1 MKLWLFGTYKWQ
13 GNPKALMLYMQK
25 KYADT
30 HELWWI
36 ADKQEDVAH
45 ISNLGLNAALM
56 GTKKA
61 NGLFA
66 NADVYVT
73 ENFRESYPESL
84 NSDAVVF
91 NLWHGVGLKHVE
103 LGLDA
108 DVDVAESIVRKWT
121 RNYSLFKNNVRF
133 LTTSQAM
140 ENHFIEDMKL
150 SPSQIVRGSYPRNS
164 VYKKKNSDLYKTL
177 AVQGYNLEEF
187 SDVYAFVPTYRNFK
201 KTQGEFKKLIP
212 DLDALVTKMQAENS
226 LLIVKLHPQMKSDE
240 SFVKAQADF
249 AGNTNVL
256 FWDDEYD
263 IYEIFPY
270 ITVGIVDYSS
280 IFYDLLESGVDKY
293 IRYVPDYEEYVSGRE
308 LIGDYF
314 ELTDGV
320 IANSFQEL
328 LSNVTQNLPVIERKD
343 FLLDYFFGFGGESS
357 LDDLIK
363 QIDGTKVEKIEYPEL
378 HTFDIFDTLIRRDTL
393 APKSIFAKI
402 SQQMNDSD
410 LNFETY
416 LVRKYPVIR
425 NQVENDLR
433 DAFKKT
439 TFERETDKIEVTLD
453 DILHRLAE
461 NFNLTDAQQDFLYK
475 AEVDAEIEAVEPIVS
490 RINEV
495 FELIDNGNEVLLI
508 TDMYLPRNVIE
519 SMLKKADPRLLNLTM
534 YLSNEVGH
542 MKANAKLFTNV
553 FFDLDYHYS
562 KWVHH
567 GDNKRS
573 DGIIPRRM
581 GIETVNHDMD
591 TFLPYEALF
600 VDNAEW
606 DMKYDMFKIA
616 TMMQRFRESVRYDD
630 ETEFDKAAYYAY
642 SYIGTAFV
650 PYINWVLKDAIKRG
664 YETVYFISRDG
675 YYMKQIADALIETAG
690 LSIKAE
696 FIYGSRKAWRV
707 PSFIEEV
714 DPASF
719 TPFGM
724 FASMESFDDL
734 VASSQLTE
742 EELLSII
749 PEIEGYR
756 DEPTLKG
763 DVAVGIR
770 DLFNKSD
777 KYKERLLQISAERR
791 PIVLD
796 YLRQVINFD
805 QKFAFV
811 EFWGRGYTQ
820 DTFTRLL
827 QAASGTKLKNPF
839 YYVRNYTDNIGDSVR
854 HRFTQMPKNF
864 NGFEPIF
871 ATTPYKSIPGYEYA
885 EDGTVKPIFTP
896 QWNEFH
902 ETITKGIQKFAHD
915 YAALNLRDA
924 DRVDRYVAE
933 TAYEYFFST
942 PNDQF
947 ISEVFANYKY
957 NEAMYGEVHEF
968 APELTPEDV
977 MRHSIEEL
985 KEMTKNLEISLTRSS
1000 DATREAF
1007 KLRQKV
1013 EKNFNEKAEK
1023 TTKVFPVNDLS
1034 KYVAPGRFPAEVVL
1048 LKDQHSYASVK
1059 WANNAKSKTLLRKD
1073 ALIDVIGVEWTANGV
1088 PRLRT
1093 KNSGYIS
1100 ANVNEV
1106 TIPREDIE
1114 NYVYKNVTKVL
1125 VLSPTYVYTS
1135 SSFERHNRTEMKLKR
1150 GQIIDV
1156 KAVEWTKG
1164 GTPRLKITDGYITA
1178 NRNFVTQ
1185 DISRVGALGKKA
1197 LKGVVKRIVK

>member
-1 MKLWLFGTYKWQ
+1 MKIWLFGTYKWQ
-13 GNPKALMLYMQK
+13 GNPKALMLYMQG
-25 KYADT
+25 KYSET

-36 ADKQEDVAH
+36 ADKQEDVANV
-45 ISNLGLNAALM
+45 SNLGLNAALM
-56 GTKKA
+56 GSKKA
-61 NGLFA
+61 NALFA

-73 ENFRESYPESL
+73 ENFRESYPDSL
-84 NSDAVVF
+84 NPNAVVF

-103 LGLDA
+103 LGLDE

-133 LTTSQAM
+133 LATSEAM
-140 ENHFIEDMKL
+140 EQHFIEDMKL
-150 SPSQIVRGSYPRNS
+150 SRDQIVRGPYPRNS
-164 VYKKKNSDLYKTL
+164 VYNKNNTDLYKIL
-177 AVQGYNLEEF
+177 AVQGYNF
-187 SDVYAFVPTYRNFK
+187 DDFDDVYAFVPTYRNFK

-212 DLDALVTKMQAENS
+212 DLDALVSKMKSENS
-226 LLIVKLHPQMKSDE
+226 LLIIKLHPQMKSDE
-240 SFVKAQADF
+240 SLIKAQEIFD
-249 AGNTNVL
+249 GNQNVL

-263 IYEIFPY
+263 IYEIFPS

-280 IFYDLLESGVDKY
+280 IYYDLLESGVEKY

-328 LSNVTQNLPVIERKD
+328 LSSISKSLPTIKRKD
-343 FLLDYFFGFGGESS
+343 FLLDYFFEFGSKATIE
-357 LDDLIK
+357 DLIK
-363 QIDGTKVEKIEYPEL
+363 EIDNTQIEITEYPEL
-378 HTFDIFDTLIRRDTL
+378 HTFDIFDTLIRRNTL
-393 APKSIFAKI
+393 APKSIFADI
-402 SQQMNDSD
+402 ALQMNDSG

-416 LVRKYPVIR
+416 LVRNYPVIR
-425 NQVENDLR
+425 NQIENDLR

-439 TFERETDKIEVTLD
+439 TFERDTDKIEVTLVE
-453 DILHRLAE
+453 ILDRLAE
-461 NFNLTDAQQDFLYK
+461 NFGLTEAQTSFLYET
-475 AEVDAEIEAVEPIVS
+475 EVNAEIAAVQPITHRIDELFNLIEAGHDVM
-490 RINEV
+490 
-495 FELIDNGNEVLLI
+495 LI
-508 TDMYLPRNVIE
+508 TDMYLSRDVIVE
-519 SMLKKADPRLLNLTM
+519 MLGKADPRLTELKM

-542 MKANAKLFTNV
+542 MKANAKLFTHV
-553 FFDLDYHYS
+553 FFDVDYHYS

-573 DGIIPRRM
+573 DGTIPRRM

-600 VDNAEW
+600 VDKAEW
-606 DMKYDMFKIA
+606 DIKYDMFKIA
-616 TMMQRFRESVRYDD
+616 TMMQRYRESVTYDD
-630 ETEFDKAAYYAY
+630 DTEFDNASYYAY
-642 SYIGTAFV
+642 AYIGSAFV

-675 YYMKQIADALIETAG
+675 YYMKQIADALIETANMK
-690 LSIKAE
+690 IKAE

-707 PSFIEEV
+707 PSFINEV

-734 VASSQLTE
+734 VASSQLSE

-763 DVAVGIR
+763 DIAIGIR
-770 DLFNKSD
+770 DLFKKSE
-777 KYKERLLQISAERR
+777 KYKERLLQIAAERR

-796 YLRQVINFD
+796 YLRQTIDFD
-805 QKFAFV
+805 EKFAFV

-827 QAASGTKLKNPF
+827 QAASNSNVKNPF
-839 YYVRNYTDNIGDSVR
+839 YYVRNYTDNIGDSIR

-902 ETITKGIQKFAHD
+902 STITKGIQQFAHD
-915 YAALNLRDA
+915 YASLNMRDV

-933 TAYEYFFST
+933 TAYEYFFNT

-977 MRHSIEEL
+977 MRHSISEL
-985 KEMTKNLEISLTRSS
+985 EGMTKNLEISLTRSS
-1000 DATREAF
+1000 DETREAF

-1013 EKNFNEKAEK
+1013 EKNVSLKAEK
-1023 TTKVFPVNDLS
+1023 TSKVFPVNDLK
-1034 KYVAPGRFPAEVVL
+1034 KYVAPGKFPAEVVL
-1048 LKDQHSYASVK
+1048 LKDQHSYASVR
-1059 WANNAKSKTLLRKD
+1059 WANNAKSKVLLHKDTLV
-1073 ALIDVIGVEWTANGV
+1073 DVIGVEWTATGV

-1093 KNSGYIS
+1093 RNSGYIS
-1100 ANVNEV
+1100 ANENEV
-1106 TIPREDIE
+1106 TMPREDID

-1125 VLSPTYVYTS
+1125 VLSPINVYS
-1135 SSFERHNRTEMKLKR
+1135 SASFELHSKTNVKVKR
-1150 GQIIDV
+1150 GQILDV

-1164 GTPRLKITDGYITA
+1164 GTPRLKISDGYITA

-1185 DISRVGALGKKA
+1185 DLSRVGAFGKKA
-1197 LKGVVKRIVK
+1197 IKGVVKRIVK